1 MKNILTSISCTLCPH
16 RCGINRTSGAAG
28 YCGESAD
35 MRIAKLMLHM
45 WEEPCLTGSD
55 HSSRRGCG
63 AVFFSGCS
71 LRCSY
76 CQNMKISRGR
86 AGEIYTPAD
95 LAERLVDFQ
104 RQGAATI
111 DLVTPTHFA
120 GKVVEAVRLAHE
132 SELCI
137 PVVYNTGGYERPEV
151 ISALAGTVDV
161 FLTDFKYGS
170 PETGRLSNAPDYL
183 EYAAASLREMLRLH
197 PRPIIGEDGILRRG
211 VIVRHLVLP
220 GLRHDSA
227 AVLREIRAAEEET
240 GGRVL
245 LSLMRQYTP
254 VEEIANASPRALSH
268 PVPPVTDAKLH
279 RRVTS
284 FEYDYVANLA
294 RAMGFDGYFQ
304 GKDSADASYT
314 PEF

>member
-1 MKNILTSISCTLCPH
+1 MKKISNITACTLCPR
-16 RCGINRTSGAAG
+16 RCGVNRSSSETG
-28 YCGESAD
+28 YCGESAE
-35 MRIAKLMLHM
+35 MRVAKLMLHM
-45 WEEPCLTGSD
+45 WEEPCLTGSE
-55 HSSRRGCG
+55 HSPRRGCG

-76 CQNMKISRGR
+76 CQNMKISRGGT
-86 AGEIYTPAD
+86 GEIYTPAA
-95 LAERLVDFQ
+95 LARCLMDFQ
-104 RQGAATI
+104 QSGAAVI

-120 GKVVEAVRLAHE
+120 HGVAESVRLARE
-132 SELCI
+132 SGLCI
-137 PVVYNTGGYERPEV
+137 PVVYNTGGYERPEA
-151 ISALAGTVDV
+151 IAALADTADV

-170 PETGRLSNAPDYL
+170 AETGALSAAPDYT
-183 EYAAASLREMLRLH
+183 EYAAASLREMLRLY
-197 PRPIIGEDGILRRG
+197 PRPIFGEDGVLRRG

-254 VEEIANASPRALSH
+254 VEEIAESTSPTLSAPTVAS
-268 PVPPVTDAKLH
+268 AKLH

-284 FEYDYVANLA
+284 FEYEYVADLA
-294 RAMGFDGYFQ
+294 RTMGFDGYFQ

>member
-1 MKNILTSISCTLCPH
+1 MNEIFNITSCTMCPR
-16 RCGINRTSGAAG
+16 RCGANRSSGNAG
-28 YCGESAD
+28 FCGESAH
-35 MRIAKLMLHM
+35 MRVAKTMLHM
-45 WEEPCLTGSD
+45 WEEPCLTGSP
-55 HSSRRGCG
+55 HSPQHGCG

-71 LRCSY
+71 LRCTY
-76 CQNMKISRGR
+76 CQNMKISRGGM
-86 AGEIYTPAD
+86 GEIISPAE
-95 LAERLVDFQ
+95 LASKMLDFQ

-120 GKVVEAVRLAHE
+120 QVAAEAVRLAKE
-132 SELCI
+132 GGLTI
-137 PVVYNTGGYERPEV
+137 PVAYNTGGYERPEA
-151 ISALAGTVDV
+151 IQALTGTVDI

-170 PETGRLSNAPDYL
+170 EETGALSHAPDYL
-183 EYAAASLREMLRLH
+183 KYAVAALREMLRMH
-197 PRPIIGEDGILRRG
+197 PRPIIGEDGIMHRG

-227 AVLREIRAAEEET
+227 NVLREIRAAEEAT
-240 GGRVL
+240 GGKVL

-254 VEEIANASPRALSH
+254 VTEIAHAASHTSPA
-268 PVPPVTDAKLH
+268 PAPTIPAAKLH

-284 FEYDYVANLA
+284 FEYEYVADLA
-294 RAMGFDGYFQ
+294 RTMGFDGYFQ